1 MMSIWYSLLRLDCL
15 AVPELTQCAEP
26 SSALETLQLW
36 QLYGAAFETQDKQPS
51 LSMCLY
57 EQLYLENYTS

>member
-1 MMSIWYSLLRLDCL
+1 MMSIWDSLLRLDCL
-15 AVPELTQCAEP
+15 AVLELTQYAEP
-26 SSALETLQLW
+26 SSALETLQLR
-36 QLYGAAFETQDKQPS
+36 QLYGAAPETRDNQPS

>member
-1 MMSIWYSLLRLDCL
+1 MMSIWDSLLRLDCL

-36 QLYGAAFETQDKQPS
+36 QLYGTAFETQDNQSS
-51 LSMCLY
+51 LPRCLY
-57 EQLYLENYTS
+57 EQLYLENYAS